1 MDIPTYLKEMEAVK
15 TKASHA
21 IRTARRRLAIKG
33 ELQDI
38 SDEAEDPD
46 IALDA
51 TQKAALVANQTDLT
65 EAVDAPLAAAKA
77 ALK

>member
-15 TKASHA
+15 TKASQA
-21 IRTARRRLAIKG
+21 IRTARRRLAIKE

-38 SDEAEDPD
+38 SADAEDPS

-51 TQKAALVANQTDLT
+51 TQKAALVADQLALT

-77 ALK
+77 ALG